1 MTWAAHVGMLSGFK
15 IYFNHLP
22 RVVAALQPWAGIS
35 QRLRRYYA
43 GLELANTFGVIK
55 LTITDNAR
63 KARLIHVRAL

>member
-43 GLELANTFGVIK
+43 GLELANAFGVITRGWN
-55 LTITDNAR
+55 LANAFGVITR
-63 KARLIHVRAL
+63 G